1 MTYKNDKKDHI
12 GTARTRLNRI
22 NRSILVKSKI
32 RALIKAN
39 WSEDEIANYLKISK
53 DLISE
58 MYGFRKNF
66 YPLGSKTEPY
76 FSSEDEILKSLNEL
90 NYSYDELSYSEK
102 KIYNHDNRTR
112 KRNF

>member
-1 MTYKNDKKDHI
+1 MTSKNDNKTHVA
-12 GTARTRLNRI
+12 TARTRLNRI
-22 NRSILVKSKI
+22 NRSMLVKSKI

-39 WSEDEIANYLKISK
+39 WGEDEIANYLRISK

-76 FSSEDEILKSLNEL
+76 FESEEEILKSLSEL
-90 NYSYDELSYSEK
+90 NYTYEELSYSEK
-102 KIYNHDNRTR
+102 KIYNNDNRTR
-112 KRNF
+112 K

>member
-1 MTYKNDKKDHI
+1 MTSKKTHI

-22 NRSILVKSKI
+22 NRSILIKSKI
-32 RALIKAN
+32 RALIAVN
-39 WSEDEIANYLKISK
+39 WSEDEIANYLRISK

-76 FSSEDEILKSLNEL
+76 FESEDEILKSLNEL
-90 NYSYDELSYSEK
+90 NYTYEELSYSEK
-102 KIYNHDNRTR
+102 KIYNNDNRTR
-112 KRNF
+112 K

>member
-1 MTYKNDKKDHI
+1 MTSKNDNKTHVA
-12 GTARTRLNRI
+12 TARTRLNRI
-22 NRSILVKSKI
+22 NRSILMKSKI

-39 WSEDEIANYLKISK
+39 WAEDEIANYLRISK

-76 FSSEDEILKSLNEL
+76 FESEEEILKSLSEL
-90 NYSYDELSYSEK
+90 NYTYEELSYSEK
-102 KIYNHDNRTR
+102 KIYNNDNRTR
-112 KRNF
+112 K

>member
-1 MTYKNDKKDHI
+1 MTSKNDNKTHI
-12 GTARTRLNRI
+12 ATARTRLNRI
-22 NRSILVKSKI
+22 NRAMLIKSKI

-39 WSEDEIANYLKISK
+39 WSEDEIANYLRISK

-58 MYGFRKNF
+58 MYRFRKNF

-76 FSSEDEILKSLNEL
+76 FESEEEILKSLSEL
-90 NYSYDELSYSEK
+90 NYTYEELSYSEK

-112 KRNF
+112 K

>member
-1 MTYKNDKKDHI
+1 MTSKNDKKYHI

-22 NRSILVKSKI
+22 NRSILIKSKI
-32 RALIKAN
+32 RSLIAVN
-39 WSEDEIANYLKISK
+39 WSEDEIANYLRISK

-76 FSSEDEILKSLNEL
+76 FESEEEILKSLNEL
-90 NYSYDELSYSEK
+90 NYTYDELSYSEK
-102 KIYNHDNRTR
+102 KIYNDNRTR
-112 KRNF
+112 K

>member
-1 MTYKNDKKDHI
+1 MISKNDKKDHI

-22 NRSILVKSKI
+22 NRSILIKSKI

-39 WSEDEIANYLKISK
+39 WSEDEIANYLRISK

-76 FSSEDEILKSLNEL
+76 FESEEEILKSLNEL
-90 NYSYDELSYSEK
+90 NYTYEELSYSEK
-102 KIYNHDNRTR
+102 KIYNHDNRPR
-112 KRNF
+112 K

>member
-1 MTYKNDKKDHI
+1 MTSKNDKKDHI
-12 GTARTRLNRI
+12 WTARTRLNRI
-22 NRSILVKSKI
+22 NRSILIKSKI
-32 RALIKAN
+32 RSLIAVN
-39 WSEDEIANYLKISK
+39 WSEDEIANYLRISK

-102 KIYNHDNRTR
+102 KIYNNDNRTR

>member
-1 MTYKNDKKDHI
+1 MTFKNDNKTHI

-22 NRSILVKSKI
+22 NRSILIKSKI
-32 RALIKAN
+32 RALIAVN
-39 WSEDEIANYLKISK
+39 WSEDEIANYLRISK

-76 FSSEDEILKSLNEL
+76 FESEEEILKSLSEL
-90 NYSYDELSYSEK
+90 NYIYDELSYSEK
-102 KIYNHDNRTR
+102 KIYNDNRPR
-112 KRNF
+112 K

>member
-1 MTYKNDKKDHI
+1 M
-12 GTARTRLNRI
+12 
-22 NRSILVKSKI
+22 LVKSKI

-39 WSEDEIANYLKISK
+39 WAEDEIANYLRISK

-76 FSSEDEILKSLNEL
+76 FESEEEILKSLSEL
-90 NYSYDELSYSEK
+90 NYSYEELSYSEK
-102 KIYNHDNRTR
+102 KIYNDNRPR
-112 KRNF
+112 K

>member
-1 MTYKNDKKDHI
+1 MIFKKDHI

-22 NRSILVKSKI
+22 NRSFVLKSKI
-32 RALIKAN
+32 RVLLNKS
-39 WSEDEIANYLKISK
+39 WSEEEIANYLRISK

-58 MYGFRKNF
+58 MYGFKKNF

-76 FSSEDEILKSLNEL
+76 FESEDEILKSLNEL
-90 NYSYDELSYSEK
+90 NYSYDQLSYSEK

-112 KRNF
+112 KRYF